1 MQMWHLAPQG
11 VTRGMMAVAP
21 RHMWGHVPLSERK
34 PEVGEETPRL
44 GCENG
49 EAADRAAA
57 GSRSKEKVVR
67 FREMHFRALGCL
79 LNLFPSV

>member
-11 VTRGMMAVAP
+11 VTRGMMAAAP
-21 RHMWGHVPLSERK
+21 QHIWGRVLLSEGK
-34 PEVGEETPRL
+34 PEVREETPRL